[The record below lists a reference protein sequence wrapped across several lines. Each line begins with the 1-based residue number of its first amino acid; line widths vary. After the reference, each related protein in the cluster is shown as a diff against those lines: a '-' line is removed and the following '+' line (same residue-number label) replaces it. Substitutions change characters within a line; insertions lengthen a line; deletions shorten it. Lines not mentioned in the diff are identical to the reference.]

1 MAAIRPSLK
10 TTNHTYNKT
19 IFHFKTLRLQILI
32 SKSKMR
38 DKYRMDKKGKKNK
51 KKKQV
56 FSILKWA
63 VSTKFQN
70 AYLF

>member
-38 DKYRMDKKGKKNK
+38 DKYRMDKKGKKK
-51 KKKQV
+51 KKKS
-56 FSILKWA
+56 FLDIEMGCI
-63 VSTKFQN
+63 N
-70 AYLF
+70 

>member
-1 MAAIRPSLK
+1 
-10 TTNHTYNKT
+10 
-19 IFHFKTLRLQILI
+19 
-32 SKSKMR
+32 MR
-38 DKYRMDKKGKKNK
+38 DKYRMDKKGK

>member
-1 MAAIRPSLK
+1 MAAIGPSLK

-38 DKYRMDKKGKKNK
+38 DKYRMDKKGKKK
-51 KKKQV
+51 KQQV

>member
-1 MAAIRPSLK
+1 
-10 TTNHTYNKT
+10 
-19 IFHFKTLRLQILI
+19 
-32 SKSKMR
+32 MR
-38 DKYRMDKKGKKNK
+38 DKYRMDKKGKKK
-51 KKKQV
+51 KKV

>member
-1 MAAIRPSLK
+1 
-10 TTNHTYNKT
+10 
-19 IFHFKTLRLQILI
+19 
-32 SKSKMR
+32 MR
-38 DKYRMDKKGKKNK
+38 DKYRMDKKGKKK
-51 KKKQV
+51 KQQV

>member
-1 MAAIRPSLK
+1 
-10 TTNHTYNKT
+10 
-19 IFHFKTLRLQILI
+19 
-32 SKSKMR
+32 MR
-38 DKYRMDKKGKKNK
+38 DKYRMDKKGKKK
-51 KKKQV
+51 KKKV

>member
-38 DKYRMDKKGKKNK
+38 DKYRMDKKGKKNLK
-51 KKKQV
+51 KTS
-56 FSILKWA
+56 FLDIEMGCI
-63 VSTKFQN
+63 N
-70 AYLF
+70 

>member
-1 MAAIRPSLK
+1 
-10 TTNHTYNKT
+10 
-19 IFHFKTLRLQILI
+19 
-32 SKSKMR
+32 MR
-38 DKYRMDKKGKKNK
+38 DKYRMDKKGKKK
-51 KKKQV
+51 KKQQV

>member
-38 DKYRMDKKGKKNK
+38 DKYRMDKKGKKK
-51 KKKQV
+51 KKKG

>member
-1 MAAIRPSLK
+1 
-10 TTNHTYNKT
+10 
-19 IFHFKTLRLQILI
+19 
-32 SKSKMR
+32 MR
-38 DKYRMDKKGKKNK
+38 DKYRMDKKGKK

>member
-38 DKYRMDKKGKKNK
+38 DKYRMDKKGKKK
-51 KKKQV
+51 KKV

>member
-1 MAAIRPSLK
+1 
-10 TTNHTYNKT
+10 
-19 IFHFKTLRLQILI
+19 
-32 SKSKMR
+32 MR
-38 DKYRMDKKGKKNK
+38 DKYRMDKKG

>member
-1 MAAIRPSLK
+1 
-10 TTNHTYNKT
+10 
-19 IFHFKTLRLQILI
+19 
-32 SKSKMR
+32 MR
-38 DKYRMDKKGKKNK
+38 DKYRMDKKGKKK
-51 KKKQV
+51 KNKQV

>member
-38 DKYRMDKKGKKNK
+38 DKYRMDKKGKKK
-51 KKKQV
+51 KNKQV